1 MNRMLGRVKLAMRKL
16 LSLTVVVFPLALKV
30 GVYRRVFG
38 YKIGRR
44 VKIGLSWINVEKLEI
59 GDYVMIGNFNRF
71 KSIPSVRIGDHTR
84 IGLGNTFTSTT
95 EFTNPQRIALRG
107 NRPELIIGCHC
118 GISML
123 HYFDV
128 QDTFTIGSFTTIAGT
143 GSVFFTHYLDV
154 LNAKQMTRPI
164 TIGDYC
170 MVGSNARFVPGAGVA
185 NCSVVGMGAVLTK
198 LVTETHVMIGGNPA
212 VIVRRL
218 PEDAAYF
225 KRTVGWIGEFSQ
237 SPEGT
242 KQAGNDR
249 RP

>member
-1 MNRMLGRVKLAMRKL
+1 MNRTIGRLKLAMRKM
-16 LSLTVVVFPLALKV
+16 LSFAVVVLPSALKV
-30 GVYRRVFG
+30 GVYRHVFG
-38 YKIGRR
+38 YKIGRQ
-44 VKIGLSWINVEKLEI
+44 VKIGLSWINVEKFEI
-59 GDYVMIGNFNRF
+59 GDYVVIGNFNRF
-71 KSIPSVRIGDHTR
+71 KTIPSVRIGDHTR
-84 IGLGNTFTSTT
+84 IGMGNIFTSTT

-107 NRPELIIGCHC
+107 NRPELVIGCHC

-128 QDTFTIGSFTTIAGT
+128 QDMFTIGSFTTIAGIN
-143 GSVFFTHYLDV
+143 SVFFTHYLDV
-154 LNAKQMTRPI
+154 LTAKQMTRPI
-164 TIGDYC
+164 AIGDYC
-170 MVGSNARFVPGAGVA
+170 MIGSNARFVPGAGIA

-212 VIVRRL
+212 VVVRRL

-237 SPEGT
+237 PPEGT
-242 KQAGNDR
+242 KQARDDH